1 MTKSSTNAHFEKP
14 VATGGVDTGKQW
26 LDAAIDDGKAPLRC
40 ANTDEG
46 RRQLVDFFAARGVR
60 RVGIEASG
68 SYEIEAV
75 AAMRAAGLE
84 VVVFQPAQ
92 VRAYA
97 KFLNQR
103 AKTDRIDALL
113 IARCAAAKTEVRS
126 APDARLEAFAEQL
139 TYIEQ
144 IGEDIT
150 RHRTRLDRYRD
161 ERLIAAIKTDIRRLK
176 ARERLELRRLHAAV
190 RAHADLAR
198 RLDLLVSID
207 GIGEK
212 TALVLL
218 IRMPELGSLTNVQ
231 ASSLAG
237 MAPVTRQS
245 GRWKG
250 ESHVEGGRS
259 RVGRALYAAAQAAS
273 GRWNKALVDLRQRIK
288 AQGKHHNVAIVAC
301 ARKLVTYANT
311 VLARGT
317 PWIKT
322 KTKIEP
328 A

>member
-1 MTKSSTNAHFEKP
+1 MTKSSTNAHSEKP

-68 SYEIEAV
+68 GYEIEAV
-75 AAMRAAGLE
+75 AAMRSAGLE

-113 IARCAAAKTEVRS
+113 IARCAAAKADVRS
-126 APDARLEAFAEQL
+126 APDPRLEAFAEQL

-144 IGEDIT
+144 IGEDIA
-150 RHRTRLDRYRD
+150 RQRTRLDRYRD
-161 ERLIAAIKTDIRRLK
+161 ERLITAIKAEIKRLK
-176 ARERLELRRLHAAV
+176 ALERAELRRLRAAV
-190 RAHADLAR
+190 RAHADLAE

-207 GIGEK
+207 GLGEK
-212 TALVLL
+212 TAIVLV
-218 IRMPELGSLTNVQ
+218 IRMPELGSLTN
-231 ASSLAG
+231 AEAGSLAG
-237 MAPVTRQS
+237 MAPVTRES

-250 ESHVEGGRS
+250 ESHVQAGRS
-259 RVGRALYAAAQAAS
+259 RVGRAIYAAAQAAS
-273 GRWNKALVDLRQRIK
+273 GQWNKALVDLRKRIK

-301 ARKLVTYANT
+301 ARKLVTYANA
-311 VLARGT
+311 VLARGK
-317 PWIKT
+317 PW
-322 KTKIEP
+322 TKIK
-328 A
+328 AA